1 MPLNVMDAHFDSFE
15 QQVLPMALAR
25 HTAVLGMKTFG
36 DKFIFEANVLNPM
49 DLLHYAMSLPTCL
62 QVLGIDSQK
71 ILQQSLDAVATYEPL
86 SPAARAQILSRS
98 AAKAAD
104 GSTERY
110 KVSHHFDGT
119 INNPQW
125 LG

>member
-1 MPLNVMDAHFDSFE
+1 
-15 QQVLPMALAR
+15 
-25 HTAVLGMKTFG
+25 
-36 DKFIFEANVLNPM
+36 
-49 DLLHYAMSLPTCL
+49 MSLPTCL